1 MSKDYYEILGVQK
14 NSSQEDIKRA
24 YRKLAHQHHPDKKG
38 GDEKKFKEI
47 NEAYQILGDDK
58 KRSQYDQFGTSF
70 GQSGFSAQGGPSSGW
85 DFNGFDM
92 GDIFEDVFSARGGP
106 ASGWEDFLGGLG
118 GFGGGRSRNRAKR
131 GSDIAIDM
139 EISFEESVFGVKRSV
154 VIDRTV
160 LCEHCLGK
168 GAEPDSAVKKC
179 ATCQGTGT
187 VRETR
192 RSLFGSFSSLSE
204 CSVCKGR
211 GEVPEKTCKV
221 CRGAGAAKK
230 RTTVDIDIPAGIRD
244 TEAIKYTGLGEAP
257 HAGGAGGIV
266 GDLYIKI
273 KVHPHPVFRREGNDL
288 LMDLNLPLSKMLTGG
303 EENIDTLDGRV
314 LVKIPELSQSGDFL
328 RLRGKG
334 VASPRRGGRGD
345 LLIRL
350 YPKLPKKLSSQAK
363 KLLSDLEKEGL

>member
-1 MSKDYYEILGVQK
+1 MSKDYYEILGVTK

-58 KRSQYDQFGTSF
+58 KRSQYDQFGRTFS
-70 GQSGFSAQGGPSSGW
+70 GQGGFSAQGGPASGW
-85 DFNGFDM
+85 DFNGFDL
-92 GDIFEDVFSARGGP
+92 GDIFEDIFSARGGS
-106 ASGWEDFLGGLG
+106 AFGGEDFLGGFG
-118 GFGGGRSRNRAKR
+118 GFGGGRRQSRARR
-131 GSDIAIDM
+131 GSDIAINL
-139 EISFEESVFGVKRSV
+139 ETSFEESVFGVKRSV

-168 GAEPDSAVKKC
+168 GAEPDSAIKKC

-192 RSLFGSFSSLSE
+192 RSLFGSFNSLSE
-204 CSVCKGR
+204 CSICRGK
-211 GEVPEKTCKV
+211 GEVSEKPCKI
-221 CRGAGAAKK
+221 CRGVGAGKK
-230 RTTVDIDIPAGIRD
+230 RTTVEIDIPAGIRD
-244 TEAIKYTGLGEAP
+244 SEAIKYTGLGEAMP
-257 HAGGAGGIV
+257 GGSA

-273 KVHPHPVFRREGNDL
+273 RVHPHPVFRREGNDL
-288 LMDLNLPLSKMLTGG
+288 LMDLSLPLSKMLTGG

-334 VASPRRGGRGD
+334 AASPRRGGRGD

>member
-58 KRSQYDQFGTSF
+58 KRSQYDQFGQTFS
-70 GQSGFSAQGGPSSGW
+70 GQGGPGPGGFDFSGFSQ
-85 DFNGFDM
+85 GFD
-92 GDIFEDVFSARGGP
+92 GADISDIF
-106 ASGWEDFLGGLG
+106 EDFLGGFG
-118 GFGGGRSRNRAKR
+118 GFGGGRRQSRARR
-131 GSDIAIDM
+131 GSDIAINL
-139 EISFEESVFGVKRSV
+139 ETSFEESVFGVKRSV

-160 LCEHCLGK
+160 LCEHCAGK
-168 GAEPDSAVKKC
+168 GAEPDSEIKKC

-192 RSLFGSFSSLSE
+192 RSLFGSFTSLAE
-204 CSVCKGR
+204 CTICKGR
-211 GEVPEKTCKV
+211 GEVSEKPCKV
-221 CRGAGAAKK
+221 CRGAGAGKK
-230 RTTVDIDIPAGIRD
+230 RTTVEIDIPAGIRD
-244 TEAIKYTGLGEAP
+244 TEAIKYTGMGEEMP
-257 HAGGAGGIV
+257 GGSA
-266 GDLYIKI
+266 GDLYVKI
-273 KVHPHPVFRREGNDL
+273 RVHPHPIFRREGSDL
-288 LMDLNLPLSKMLTGG
+288 LMDLNLPLSKMILGS
-303 EENIDTLDGRV
+303 EENIETLDGKIQ
-314 LVKIPELSQSGDFL
+314 VKIPELSKSGDFL

-334 VASPRRGGRGD
+334 VANSRSRSRGD